1 MLYAENIHTIQ
12 RLIFR
17 SYNIFV
23 SEQLLALVW
32 GFYMAVYA
40 KTPRSMIFCKEATVS
55 LYLVLSK
62 IKNVSL
68 FSCKYI
74 VKPQVVDIL
83 VCF

>member
-1 MLYAENIHTIQ
+1 
-12 RLIFR
+12 
-17 SYNIFV
+17 
-23 SEQLLALVW
+23 
-32 GFYMAVYA
+32 
-40 KTPRSMIFCKEATVS
+40 MIFCKEAMVS

-62 IKNVSL
+62 IQNLSL